1 MWKIILQKY
10 ALLVFFAKYHKF
22 AETEVIFFFFWKGI
36 LFPFQW
42 VIALYGTV
50 SNGRDMIF

>member
-22 AETEVIFFFFWKGI
+22 AETEVVFFSFERVFFS
-36 LFPFQW
+36 L
-42 VIALYGTV
+42 
-50 SNGRDMIF
+50 SNEL